1 MQVSKEDLITLLE
14 PVVDGL
20 GFELVDVEFQSG
32 GIGVLRVYID
42 KAGGIGLED
51 CAEASQ
57 QISALLDVEDPIPGS
72 FTLEVSSPGLDRRL
86 RTIEHFERYVGQR
99 VKVQTK
105 MPVSGRKRFT
115 GELAG
120 IEDGEICLDVDGQK
134 HRVQLADIHSA
145 RLVPELDS

>member
-1 MQVSKEDLITLLE
+1 M
-14 PVVDGL
+14 VDGL

-86 RTIEHFERYVGQR
+86 RTLEHFERYVGQR

-105 MPVSGRKRFT
+105 MPVFGRKRFT

-120 IEDGEICLDVDGQK
+120 IEGGEICLDVDGQK

>member
-1 MQVSKEDLITLLE
+1 MGETGGRMA
-14 PVVDGL
+14 VVDG
-20 GFELVDVEFQSG
+20 VVG
-32 GIGVLRVYID
+32 GRVM
-42 KAGGIGLED
+42 GGGARGGGGGAED
-51 CAEASQ
+51 GGKVRGARRGWR
-57 QISALLDVEDPIPGS
+57 PIPGS
-72 FTLEVSSPGLDRRL
+72 YTLEVSSPGLDRRL

-134 HRVQLADIHSA
+134 HRVQLTDIHSA
-145 RLVPELDS
+145 RLVPGLNS